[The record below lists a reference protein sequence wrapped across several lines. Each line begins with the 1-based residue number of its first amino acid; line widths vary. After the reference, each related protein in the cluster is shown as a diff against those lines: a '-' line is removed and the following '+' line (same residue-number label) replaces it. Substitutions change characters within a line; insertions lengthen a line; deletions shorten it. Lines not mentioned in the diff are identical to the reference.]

1 MFILDTNVISEL
13 RRPKKA
19 DPNVVKWASTHVQ
32 ASFFLSSMTVM
43 ELEIGVLL
51 TERRDAMQG
60 AMLRTWL
67 ETIVLPDFAER
78 ILVFDAEVA
87 LCCAGLHVP
96 NPKSERDAFIAAT
109 ALVHGMIVVTR
120 NVADFKSIGVQVFNP
135 WNE

>member
-1 MFILDTNVISEL
+1 
-13 RRPKKA
+13 
-19 DPNVVKWASTHVQ
+19 
-32 ASFFLSSMTVM
+32 
-43 ELEIGVLL
+43 
-51 TERRDAMQG
+51 MQG

-120 NVADFKSIGVQVFNP
+120 NVADFKSTGVQVFNP